1 MWKAAPLFF
10 LVVLDE
16 IEIIAFVA
24 VGLLG
29 HRIDAFVFLQDALF
43 PAALWVAL
51 LTVMAL
57 VWWGRPAEPAQRPY
71 GYVGSR

>member
-16 IEIIAFVA
+16 IEIITFVA
-24 VGLLG
+24 VGVLG
-29 HRIDAFVFLQDALF
+29 RRIDAFVFLQDALF

-57 VWWGRPAEPAQRPY
+57 IWWGRPSEPAQRPY
-71 GYVGSR
+71 GYVGQP